1 MMMYMMRD
9 NQVITSTDDP
19 IVKYAPLFEVCL
31 MKAPRSVNERIYTNT
46 MAAAQSIQPE
56 PITFMQMATQLSGI
70 QREAPCVQGKQSII
84 D

>member
-46 MAAAQSIQPE
+46 MAAAQSIQLRAHYIHANGDTIE
-56 PITFMQMATQLSGI
+56 RYST
-70 QREAPCVQGKQSII
+70 
-84 D
+84 